1 MATQHRGNGV
11 VVSIWGAAGVFLL
24 GFFGAEALFGPA
36 AEGLPVEAT
45 LVPSLLAAAAAFAY
59 LMTQPIGGSQEEE
72 REEKQSAPLRPA
84 PPLRPQTAPR
94 PHRHAA

>member
-11 VVSIWGAAGVFLL
+11 VVSIWGAVGVFLL

-45 LVPSLLAAAAAFAY
+45 LIPSLLAAAAAFAY
-59 LMTQPIGGSQEEE
+59 LMTQPIGGSEGEE
-72 REEKQSAPLRPA
+72 REAHQPASLRPA
-84 PPLRPQTAPR
+84 PPLRPQAAPR